1 MRAGVKWIM
10 EAVLKNVWLIP
21 MCISFITIGLL
32 FQEYSFTNDLYA
44 KVPSK
49 PLSEKHWPFEF
60 GFLDGPMS
68 CDVYG
73 SELNF
78 FQNVKCLHEGS
89 LRVLTQYPI
98 SDKFQFQ
105 RRMEFANTLLCNLL
119 QCSVKEVHLLLEDS
133 DMDFK
138 AFFREEVSKILL
150 YGNQNIADFVKKR
163 LLGDIMEKKLVLT
176 PLGARVKYLDMLRYV
191 NQHPEWEGEPI
202 LFANGDISIGD
213 GFDNKNTLSEMLSN
227 NTAIVHRRYEAKR
240 CEMYGE
246 YFNGFTAPC
255 DCDVPQ
261 VCYDSY
267 LVTYPLPKQ
276 LESLGPN
283 DGIDFYMG
291 GLWSSENVFVRR
303 LKQYGMNLV
312 GTCQTMRVKHHHC
325 SQERPNQLKNKDGK
339 EMWIKNQRSLG
350 ITKGSDDGEE
360 NFFITLN
367 EMLDKYDWWKS

>member
-119 QCSVKEVHLLLEDS
+119 QCSVKEVVS
-133 DMDFK
+133 
-138 AFFREEVSKILL
+138 FRK
-150 YGNQNIADFVKKR
+150 
-163 LLGDIMEKKLVLT
+163 
-176 PLGARVKYLDMLRYV
+176 
-191 NQHPEWEGEPI
+191 
-202 LFANGDISIGD
+202 
-213 GFDNKNTLSEMLSN
+213 
-227 NTAIVHRRYEAKR
+227 
-240 CEMYGE
+240 
-246 YFNGFTAPC
+246 
-255 DCDVPQ
+255 
-261 VCYDSY
+261 
-267 LVTYPLPKQ
+267 
-276 LESLGPN
+276 
-283 DGIDFYMG
+283 
-291 GLWSSENVFVRR
+291 
-303 LKQYGMNLV
+303 
-312 GTCQTMRVKHHHC
+312 
-325 SQERPNQLKNKDGK
+325 
-339 EMWIKNQRSLG
+339 
-350 ITKGSDDGEE
+350 
-360 NFFITLN
+360 
-367 EMLDKYDWWKS
+367 